1 MFEPATHVIFDFD
14 GLLMDTESCYSK
26 ATNQVAE
33 SYGKTFNDDHKMEVV
48 GLPPRLCS
56 QRILDI
62 LQLPLSL
69 DQFMSHVDEKVVEI
83 LPQVDLMPG
92 SEKLI
97 RHFQQHSI
105 PMAIATSSPSCKFV
119 DKTRRYQELF
129 HSGKFF
135 SHFVLGDDPQVTRHK
150 PHPEP
155 YLVCADRFE
164 TKPEGPSRVL
174 VFEDSP
180 IGAKAALD
188 AGFQCVFV
196 NSLLP
201 LHSTINATLHLQS
214 LTEFNPSH
222 FSLPPL

>member
-1 MFEPATHVIFDFD
+1 MFEAVTHVIFDFD

-26 ATNQVAE
+26 ATNMIAQ
-33 SYGKTFNDDHKMEVV
+33 SYGKTFNDEHKMQVI
-48 GLPPRLCS
+48 GLAPKVCS
-56 QRILDI
+56 QRILEI
-62 LQLPLSL
+62 LQLPLNL

-83 LPQVDLMPG
+83 LPEVDLMPG
-92 SEKLI
+92 SERLV
-97 RHFQQHSI
+97 RHLKKHEI
-105 PMAIATSSPSCKFV
+105 PMAIATSSPYSKFV
-119 DKTRRYQELF
+119 DKTTRHQELF

-135 SHFVLGDDPQVTRHK
+135 SHFVLGDDPHVTMHK

-155 YLVCADRFE
+155 YLVCARRFD
-164 TKPEGPSRVL
+164 KRPERPSQVL

-180 IGAKAALD
+180 IGARAALA

-196 NSLLP
+196 NTLLP

-214 LTEFNPSH
+214 LTEFNPQH